1 YIATSSFLLL
11 QYSYEAALF
20 AFFAYQG
27 MAWSV
32 DNNNYNLLYNALPNE
47 NRAQLRT
54 ILEGLL
60 EPIAT
65 AIAGI
70 FLIFY
75 ASKVPPEG
83 ISLVGFIGALVLF
96 VIVILMKKNYLISL
110 VQNLK
115 TEWLDFSRKL
125 NSHVTSISESSMS
138 LVFDKLK
145 NSFKDALT
153 SLRILRINN
162 HEQTLESMLRLI
174 ETYQGNEDFNEEFS
188 QIKDEIKSFLEDKNY
203 QNAKNIIHWFNDH
216 QDIIHPELVEIF
228 AV

>member
-96 VIVILMKKNYLISL
+96 VIVVLMKKNYLISL

-125 NSHVTSISESSMS
+125 NSYVSNISEKS
-138 LVFDKLK
+138 LPTVLNKLK
-145 NSFKDALT
+145 ESFSDALT
-153 SLRILRINN
+153 SLRILKINK
-162 HEQTLESMLRLI
+162 HDMTLESMLMLI
-174 ETYQGNEDFNEEFS
+174 ETYQGDDEFKAEFS
-188 QIKDEIKSFLEDKNY
+188 HVKD
-203 QNAKNIIHWFNDH
+203 
-216 QDIIHPELVEIF
+216 
-228 AV
+228 